1 MGFSKRVRIGFNVL
15 GRKDIM
21 GYLENEAVKKA
32 LEISGY
38 SDLNPAQKQAIEAGL
53 LEDTN
58 FVVAAPTASGKT
70 LLAEIKILDVVRK
83 NKKALYIVPLRA
95 LANEKYEDFKG
106 KYEKLGLKIALSVGD
121 MDSSDMWL
129 TKYDIIICTSEK
141 LDSLMR
147 HETPWIM
154 DVGLVVV
161 DEIHLLD
168 SPNRGPTLEI
178 VLTKLRQVANPQILG
193 LSATISNYQELA
205 EWLDAKSVKSD
216 YRPVKLYRGVYYDGE
231 ASFQPQR
238 FLQIDSEGNPVMEL
252 VDHTLRINK
261 QALVFISTRKHAESA
276 AEKIGDK
283 ILFTLS
289 PEDRENLAELSEK
302 IQNILEHKTAQCEK
316 LAACVRKGSAF
327 HHAGL
332 ANPQRKLV
340 EDGFKK
346 GLIKIL
352 AATPTLAAGVNLP
365 AYRVIIRDLKRFAQ
379 FKGMDYLPNME
390 IEQMLGR
397 SGRPKYD
404 TEGEGILI
412 PKNKAE
418 ASYAWENYIKG
429 QPEKIYSK
437 IGVEPVLRV
446 HTLAL
451 VASGTCPTKQS
462 LFGFYSKTFYAKQY
476 SDFEGLKNKIEKM
489 LGLLEKFKFI
499 TRSNSVNSDNPFR
512 QASTLIGDEELKP
525 TLIGKRVS
533 ELYIDPLTA
542 NYLITS
548 LGNIGSPST
557 PFQVAHIICRCLE
570 AKPLLSA
577 KKKDLD
583 YIEGLVSKEGPCLVD
598 KIPKEWDIEYDEYLD
613 SIKTAYFFMNW
624 AQESGED
631 IILENFGVTP
641 GELRARLDIADWL
654 LYSTSELALL
664 LDHKEILKDIKKFR
678 VRLEYGIKEE
688 LLPLIKL
695 KGVGRVRARLLF
707 NSGIKDLGD
716 LRKIPVESLA
726 RVVGEKIAENL
737 KAQVEIS

>member
-1 MGFSKRVRIGFNVL
+1 MESCF
-15 GRKDIM
+15 
-21 GYLENEAVKKA
+21 ENESVKKV

-38 SDLNPAQKQAIEAGL
+38 PELNPAQKKAVEAGL
-53 LEDTN
+53 LESGN

-70 LLAEIKILDVVRK
+70 LLSEIKILDIVRK

-95 LANEKYEDFKG
+95 LANEKYEEFKE
-106 KYEKLGLKIALSVGD
+106 KYEKLGLKIAISVGD
-121 MDSSDMWL
+121 MDSSDLWL
-129 TKYDIIICTSEK
+129 SRYDIIICTSEK

-147 HETPWIM
+147 HESPWIQ

-216 YRPVKLYRGVYYDGE
+216 YRPVKLYKGICYDGE
-231 ASFQPQR
+231 VSFLPEKI
-238 FLQIDSEGNPVMEL
+238 LNVEPSENPVMEL
-252 VDHTLRINK
+252 VGHTLRIKK
-261 QALVFISTRKHAESA
+261 QALVFISTRKHAEAA

-289 PEDRENLAELSEK
+289 DEDRKSLAELSEK
-302 IQNILEHKTAQCEK
+302 IKNVLEHKTAQCEK
-316 LAACVRKGSAF
+316 LAGCVRKGSAF

-340 EDGFKK
+340 EEGFKK

-365 AYRVIIRDLKRFAQ
+365 AYRVIVRDLKRFAQ
-379 FKGMDYLPNME
+379 FRGMDYLPNME

-418 ASYAWENYIKG
+418 AAYAWENYIKG

-451 VASGTCPTKQS
+451 VASGTCATKQS
-462 LFGFYSKTFYAKQY
+462 LFDFYSKTFYAKQY
-476 SDFEGLKNKIEKM
+476 KDFGSLKNKIEKVV
-489 LGLLEKFKFI
+489 GLLEKFKFI
-499 TRSNSVNSDNPFR
+499 SRSNSVNSGNPF
-512 QASTLIGDEELKP
+512 QAASSLVADEELKP

-542 NYLITS
+542 NYLILS
-548 LGNIGSPST
+548 LAKIKNQASA
-557 PFQVAHIICRCLE
+557 FQLAHIMCRCLE
-570 AKPLLSA
+570 ARPLISA
-577 KKKDLD
+577 KKKDMEAVTEVLVR
-583 YIEGLVSKEGPCLVD
+583 EGAGLVD
-598 KIPKEWDIEYDEYLD
+598 KIPNEWDIEYEDYLD
-613 SIKTAYFFMNW
+613 SIKTVCFFSGW
-624 AQESGED
+624 LEEFGED
-631 IILENFGVTP
+631 LILEKFNVTP

-654 LYSTSELALL
+654 LYSMSELALL
-664 LDHKEILKDIKKFR
+664 LDHKEILKDIRKLR
-678 VRLEYGIKEE
+678 IRMEYGIKEE
-688 LLPLIKL
+688 LLPLVKL

-707 NSGIKDLGD
+707 NSGVKDLGG
-716 LRKIPVESLA
+716 LKKIPLESLS
-726 RVVGEKIAENL
+726 RIVGEKIAENL
-737 KAQVEIS
+737 KSQVEIPEDKL